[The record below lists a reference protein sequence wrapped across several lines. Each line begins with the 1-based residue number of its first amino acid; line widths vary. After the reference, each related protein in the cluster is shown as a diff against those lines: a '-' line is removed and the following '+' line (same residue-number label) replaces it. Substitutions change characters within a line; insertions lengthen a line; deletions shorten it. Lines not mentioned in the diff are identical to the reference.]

1 MSFTSEVKKEI
12 ALNELKNCC
21 KKAELS
27 ALIQL
32 CSTLS
37 ISAGL
42 GMTLLV
48 KTENAAVA
56 RRILALLKEM
66 YDTDVDVSV
75 FRKMNLKKN
84 NIYRLR
90 ILKNVKDILEDLGLH
105 SSRGWLDYPLARI
118 VQKDCCARAYLAGA
132 FMAVGSVNDPS
143 KANYHLE
150 IAVSNERHANFVNKL
165 MTRYGFEGK
174 IIERRNAYVIYLKQ
188 ANKIGDFLKCIGA
201 SATYYTFEDI
211 LINRKFV
218 NDLYRANNCEIANEV
233 KTQTAASSQME
244 DIRILEENS
253 LVTTLDSK
261 LRQVIAIRKKFPDL
275 SLKELCDEMENE
287 YGVPIS
293 KSGMKHRFVKIHE
306 LALEAKGE

>member
-1 MSFTSEVKKEI
+1 MSFTSEVKQEI
-12 ALNELKNCC
+12 ALNELKDCC

-56 RRILALLKEM
+56 RRTLALLKDM
-66 YDTDVDVSV
+66 YDTEVDLSI
-75 FRKMNLKKN
+75 FRKMNLRKN

-90 ILKNVKDILEDLGLH
+90 VLKNVNNILEDLGLH
-105 SSRGWLDYPLARI
+105 SARGWLDYPLHRI

-132 FMAVGSVNDPS
+132 FMATGSVNDPS
-143 KANYHLE
+143 TTNYHLE
-150 IAVSNERHANFVNKL
+150 IKVSNERHAEFVNKL
-165 MTRYGFEGK
+165 MARYLLEGK
-174 IIERRNAYVIYLKQ
+174 IIERRNSYVIYLKQ

-201 SATYYTFEDI
+201 SATYYTFEDT

-218 NDLYRANNCEIANEV
+218 NDLYRANNCEIANEI
-233 KTQTAASSQME
+233 KTQTAAMSQLE
-244 DIRILEENS
+244 DIRILEES
-253 LVTTLDSK
+253 AKIAMLDEK
-261 LRQVIAIRKKFPDL
+261 IKQVIELRKKNPEM

-287 YGVPIS
+287 YGVTVS

-306 LALEAKGE
+306 LAQEVKGE